1 MSVADGMVCVMELVL
16 TLLLGVILGAAVG
29 AWVTRAS
36 AAAALAASTM
46 EATLLRERVVDL
58 EAAVSDDAQTAAA
71 LAPLRDTLGR
81 VEQQVGILERD
92 RTSQFAA
99 LETTIA
105 SVRDSTAELGRQT
118 QSLAGS
124 LNSSTVRGAWGEV
137 QLRRVLEHAGLL
149 ARCDFDEQVSRVSR
163 HDRRVRPDVVVR
175 LPGEKYLVVDS
186 KAPMAAFLAAQSEDL
201 TAAERGRLL
210 REHAASLKAHVV
222 SLAAKDYWS
231 AFENSP
237 EMVVC
242 FVPSDAMLGAALGSD
257 PALHEEAMA
266 RRVVLVG
273 PGALLA
279 LLRTVAF
286 TWQQDALTA
295 HAQEVMRLGR
305 DLYERL
311 GTLGSHTARMG
322 TALQRSVEA
331 YNQMV
336 GALESRVLVAARRM
350 HEAGV
355 VEQPLVAPLPIEA
368 GPRVLTAMELL
379 EAATAE
385 DARAELDLTTGR
397 SGPGTA
403 ATG

>member
-1 MSVADGMVCVMELVL
+1 
-16 TLLLGVILGAAVG
+16 
-29 AWVTRAS
+29 
-36 AAAALAASTM
+36 
-46 EATLLRERVVDL
+46 
-58 EAAVSDDAQTAAA
+58 
-71 LAPLRDTLGR
+71 
-81 VEQQVGILERD
+81 
-92 RTSQFAA
+92 
-99 LETTIA
+99 
-105 SVRDSTAELGRQT
+105 
-118 QSLAGS
+118 
-124 LNSSTVRGAWGEV
+124 
-137 QLRRVLEHAGLL
+137 
-149 ARCDFDEQVSRVSR
+149 
-163 HDRRVRPDVVVR
+163 
-175 LPGEKYLVVDS
+175 
-186 KAPMAAFLAAQSEDL
+186 
-201 TAAERGRLL
+201 
-210 REHAASLKAHVV
+210 
-222 SLAAKDYWS
+222 
-231 AFENSP
+231 
-237 EMVVC
+237 
-242 FVPSDAMLGAALGSD
+242 LGSD

-355 VEQPLVAPLPIEA
+355 VEQPLMAPLPIEA

-379 EAATAE
+379 ETATAE
-385 DARAELDLTTGR
+385 DARAELDLTSGLGR
-397 SGPGTA
+397 PPAS